1 MCYLYYSIENTANRN
16 WKEKLLPSYR
26 APCVCRIDSA
36 GRCIFYGMVWNKYAK
51 LFCRKPWNTHLHL
64 LGIYPRPMARVYTK
78 NTTQKPLQNYRIY
91 SGLKI
96 CISSQR
102 ELLIY
107 NQKEEDHLYKEG
119 HFSFLYLFP
128 QTTNVIAVTVSQ
140 IIMLQLGKLRVIS

>member
-1 MCYLYYSIENTANRN
+1 
-16 WKEKLLPSYR
+16 
-26 APCVCRIDSA
+26 
-36 GRCIFYGMVWNKYAK
+36 
-51 LFCRKPWNTHLHL
+51 
-64 LGIYPRPMARVYTK
+64 MARVYTK

-119 HFSFLYLFP
+119 HFLFLYLFP

-140 IIMLQLGKLRVIS
+140 IIMLQLGKLRVKVKLAHVLNQLSELMNLKLNVL